1 MRIVFAA
8 LAMLAAEGTQDAG
21 VIPQG
26 SRVRITVRAIA
37 ATSGAEQIDPKLAP
51 IARNLAEFAKDFRW
65 RKFQLLSEESFDL
78 AFQTAAQMELP
89 GSRSVQVTPRQMS
102 PDGRIKVHLELL
114 GEHPEHARK
123 LHTDYSIQRGGTIFV
138 GGLRLEPG
146 KPEAG
151 TLLVAITQGMRGD

>member
-1 MRIVFAA
+1 MRAVFAA
-8 LAMLAAEGTQDAG
+8 LAVLAAEGSPDAG
-21 VIPQG
+21 VPPQS

-37 ATSGAEQIDPKLAP
+37 ATAGAEQIDPKLAP

-65 RKFQLLSEESFDL
+65 RSFRLLSEETFDL
-78 AFQTAAQMELP
+78 AFQSAAQMELP
-89 GSRSVQVTPRQMS
+89 GSRSVQVTPREMS

-114 GEHPEHARK
+114 GEHPEHPRK

-138 GGLRLEPG
+138 GGLRLDPA

-151 TLLVAITQGMRGD
+151 TLLVAITQGMGGD